1 MEGRGEVRREVCQ
14 WEKGFLTGQ
23 GREPNSAL
31 PALSSQQ
38 PRSNCP
44 AHSLSK
50 DALPPAR
57 CQVLCWLLNMVEVIE
72 RNSMS
77 SRGTSRLLLQDRG
90 NRNKLNRHLLTINYV
105 LGTGNKQA

>member
-1 MEGRGEVRREVCQ
+1 MEGRGEVRREACQ

-23 GREPNSAL
+23 GKEPNSAL
-31 PALSSQQ
+31 PALSSRQ

-44 AHSLSK
+44 AHSLGK
-50 DALPPAR
+50 DA
-57 CQVLCWLLNMVEVIE
+57 QVLCWLLNMVEVTE

-77 SRGTSRLLLQDRG
+77 SRGASRLLLQDRG
-90 NRNKLNRHLLTINYV
+90 NKNKLNRHLLTISYV